1 MTAVIRVIT
10 LYLLN
15 FLLTRGILPPE
26 LVEGFKADTDA
37 MLALELG
44 IAAILTVLFTTLWKR
59 ALGVLDRLD
68 GDDDDANEISKEEI
82 ETVGKADSNK
92 KSPKGGDAN
101 GN

>member
-26 LVEGFKADTDA
+26 LVAGFRADTDA

-44 IAAILTVLFTTLWKR
+44 IAAFLTVLFTTLWKR
-59 ALGVLDRLD
+59 ALDIMDRLD
-68 GDDDDANEISKEEI
+68 GDDDDTNEISKEEI
-82 ETVGKADSNK
+82 ETAGKADSNK
-92 KSPKGGDAN
+92 NSQKGGDAN
-101 GN
+101 DN